1 MSMLS
6 LRSHCTIAMSRRKDR
21 FPLINW
27 LRSRW
32 PWQTV
37 FHFQRHCSV
46 SILCTDI
53 VSFSQRLACLS
64 LPGQAEMARD
74 ITRQYYPLLK
84 RIVRSHGGHVNKF
97 MGDGMLAIFH
107 RADQA
112 VNAAVA
118 LRQAVAEFNRA
129 RCAGNLG
136 VFPTRFAVHHG
147 DVFTMGS
154 KWSPLSSL
162 TYLGEAV
169 NTAAYLADLV
179 PPGRVFISAQT
190 LALLSGQPQSRL
202 WNIVP
207 DKGTRSPLDIYEIV
221 ECA

>member
-6 LRSHCTIAMSRRKDR
+6 LKSRRTIATTCRKDR

-27 LRSRW
+27 LKPGW
-32 PWQTV
+32 PGKTA

-53 VSFSQRLACLS
+53 VSFSQKLACLS

-74 ITRQYYPLLK
+74 ITRHYYPLLN
-84 RIVRSHGGHVNKF
+84 RIVRSHSGQVDKF
-97 MGDGMLAIFH
+97 LGDGMLAVFH
-107 RADQA
+107 QADHA

-118 LRQAVAEFNRA
+118 LRQAVAEFNRV
-129 RCAGNLG
+129 RCTGNLS

-147 DVFTMGS
+147 DVFVMGLR
-154 KWSPLSSL
+154 WSPLSSL

-179 PPGRVFISAQT
+179 PPGRVFISANT
-190 LALLSGQPQSRL
+190 LGLLSGQQASRL
-202 WNIVP
+202 WKTVP
-207 DKGTRSPLDIYEIV
+207 DKGTHSPLDIYEIV
-221 ECA
+221 DCA